1 MHLFI
6 IRFELIGKFDTM
18 IDQIRRPKYWSLA
31 AHCLCMNTN
40 RLSIH
45 IGLVSSTGQK
55 ACEYLVFAACIVKS
69 RRFIVHYTQTTMSN
83 IHLLLIINGARVYL
97 AVIYQNA
104 EIVIFV
110 CYCSKYA
117 PGKRNIFQAKMHEN
131 HILKKILNITRDPV

>member
-1 MHLFI
+1 
-6 IRFELIGKFDTM
+6 M

-31 AHCLCMNTN
+31 AHCLCMNTD

-69 RRFIVHYTQTTMSN
+69 RRCIVYHTQTMMSN